1 MTRDELLADAQKRQA
16 DAQAQHQHLQQQMIT
31 LNTQGVDLEKAL
43 IGIAGEIKALS
54 ALGDG

>member
-16 DAQAQHQHLQQQMIT
+16 DAQAKHQQLQQMMIE
-31 LNTQGVDLEKAL
+31 LNAQGVDLEKAL
-43 IGIAGEIKALS
+43 IGIAGEIKALT